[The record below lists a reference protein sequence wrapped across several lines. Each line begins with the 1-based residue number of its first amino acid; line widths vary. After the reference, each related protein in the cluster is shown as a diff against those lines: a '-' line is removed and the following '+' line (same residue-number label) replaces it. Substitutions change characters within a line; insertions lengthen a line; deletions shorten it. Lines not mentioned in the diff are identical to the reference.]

1 MPPEALQFR
10 VLLLA
15 EVEKGPLI
23 NLQTA
28 EVRNHRR
35 LATSPYARALQ
46 KCAPDLLYRRAS
58 GFFFFL
64 ERRAK
69 NCTQDPRLLFVR
81 AAAQAADT
89 TSQTPRQVASCSLN
103 CRNKQRRPPPS

>member
-10 VLLLA
+10 ASLLA
-15 EVEKGPLI
+15 EVQKGPLI

-46 KCAPDLLYRRAS
+46 KCAPGLLYRRAS
-58 GFFFFL
+58 GILF
-64 ERRAK
+64 
-69 NCTQDPRLLFVR
+69 FVR
-81 AAAQAADT
+81 GAQATA
-89 TSQTPRQVASCSLN
+89 PLILASYQCAPLLL
-103 CRNKQRRPPPS
+103 KLTQPPRRPDKLPHVA